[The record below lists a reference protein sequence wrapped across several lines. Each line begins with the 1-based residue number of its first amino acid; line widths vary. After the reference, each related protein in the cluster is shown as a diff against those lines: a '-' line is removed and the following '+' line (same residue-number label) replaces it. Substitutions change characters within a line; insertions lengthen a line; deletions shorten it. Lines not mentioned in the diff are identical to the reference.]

1 MIAFPITATIPA
13 TASRNERSVVYTAC
27 TDRTQ
32 PHDGTLVVT
41 EWMGSRVRRSVKTV
55 YHVQEEPAIGV
66 MGRVFL
72 VLLHATTGLEGTRRG
87 EEAAARVG
95 SVYRCCVK
103 ADGSG
108 HCTCPA
114 GETRSGDCVHYLAL
128 RELIETGRLEHP
140 LAYLPPEPVFD
151 SQQDAEIAAFDV
163 PADRDADRPF
173 PPEPCFFPPGSEKR
187 MAVMAQRARS
197 GFKLWHPDDLD
208 W

>member
-128 RELIETGRLEHP
+128 RELIETGGLEHP
-140 LAYLPPEPVFD
+140 LAYLPPEPVED
-151 SQQDAEIAAFDV
+151 IGDELL
-163 PADRDADRPF
+163 ADRPL
-173 PPEPCFFPPGSEKR
+173 PPTATSSDPNGER
-187 MAVMAQRARS
+187 RAEIVAWRLAN
-197 GFKLWHPDDLD
+197 GYQPTHPDDLD